1 VCDPLTSVGVQTIYR
16 QKYHDFSLV
25 MYMYVEHV
33 FYIIIEDP
41 SIG

>member
-25 MYMYVEHV
+25 M
-33 FYIIIEDP
+33 
-41 SIG
+41 